1 MIEVRFH
8 GRGGQGAVTAAEILA
23 KAAFEDGKYCQAFP
37 FFGVERRGAPVMAF
51 TRIDDQPIRR
61 RYQVY
66 NPDYVVVLDDGLLE
80 VVDVFS
86 GLKNGGKVII
96 NTANGVETTEDAEI
110 HKVDATGIALDILG
124 VPIVNTILLGAFA
137 GVTSTVSIESIIKII
152 KETFSGQVGEK
163 NAKAARLAYDAAK
176 EGI

>member
-1 MIEVRFH
+1 MIEIRFH

-23 KAAFEDGKYCQAFP
+23 KAAFEDGKYVQAFP

-51 TRIDDQPIRR
+51 TRIDDKPIRR

-86 GLKNGGKVII
+86 GLKNDGMVIL
-96 NTANGVETTEDAEI
+96 NTAKEAPSHEGSETHVI
-110 HKVDATGIALDILG
+110 DATSIALEKLG
-124 VPIVNTILLGAFA
+124 LPIVNTVMLGAFA
-137 GVTSTVSIESIIKII
+137 GSTGQVTLDSIIKII
-152 KETFSGQVGEK
+152 KETFPGKIGEK
-163 NAKAARLAYDAAK
+163 NADAAQAAFEHIK
-176 EGI
+176 